1 MTKYIWAT
9 DLSQINVYDE
19 TLKNFETFDTSD
31 EAFQDAIDHLCGMGC
46 DVTIYVAKLELHLI
60 NIQTKELK
68 KVPYQ
73 NIKHT
78 QYIWQIENKN
88 FIFKR

>member
-19 TLKNFETFDTSD
+19 ALKNFETFDTSD

-60 NIQTKELK
+60 NIQTKEYRENTTPKYKVQTAYLANK
-68 KVPYQ
+68 K
-73 NIKHT
+73 
-78 QYIWQIENKN
+78 
-88 FIFKR
+88 